1 MTVSTPGPLGRWS
14 DGRLAAS
21 TRWLAGRLEGVDP
34 AFAQDVALTVADVG
48 AIRGRRAHLGELG
61 SLAALALR
69 LRARARTGPGL
80 PGVWRGGLYLGAVM
94 LLAVMTVDV
103 WSALLGA
110 VTSGAVPAVPI
121 GHGPGWRTAAAG
133 VVAVAGA
140 VGVGLGYDGRRS
152 GALTATALAAL
163 VTALVTV
170 VAALSAPSGA
180 GPGDL
185 GWLAGLGVVLLGL
198 LLGRP
203 APRTPPSRVPRPAA
217 RRPRRRARRGGVA
230 AACVSGPLLAL
241 AVTCAAGGAAPVVL
255 RLGLTV
261 LLPALCVLLGGQ
273 DPRLAAA
280 AAVVWFGRL
289 ALGALGEL
297 GDALR
302 AVALDR
308 DGLLLLRWLLMAAGV
323 AIAVAVTGSGSR
335 RLTELH

>member
-1 MTVSTPGPLGRWS
+1 MTASTPGPLGRWS

-21 TRWLAGRLEGVDP
+21 TRWLAARLEGVDP
-34 AFAQDVALTVADVG
+34 AFTHDVALTVAEVG
-48 AIRGRRAHLGELG
+48 ATRGRRAHLGELG

-69 LRARARTGPGL
+69 LRARARAGPGL
-80 PGVWRGGLYLGAVM
+80 FGVWRGGLYLGAVM
-94 LLAVMTVDV
+94 LLVVMTVDV
-103 WSALLGA
+103 WTAQFGGATPRVTPALLIG
-110 VTSGAVPAVPI
+110 PA
-121 GHGPGWRTAAAG
+121 PGWWTAVAG
-133 VVAVAGA
+133 VTGA
-140 VGVGLGYDGRRS
+140 VGVGLGYSGRRA
-152 GALTATALAAL
+152 GALTATAL
-163 VTALVTV
+163 TALVTLTASLT
-170 VAALSAPSGA
+170 AANSG
-180 GPGDL
+180 GYGDL
-185 GWLAGLGVVLLGL
+185 GWLSGLGVVFLGL

-203 APRTPPSRVPRPAA
+203 AQRPPVAAGPSARCWPRSA
-217 RRPRRRARRGGVA
+217 RRAGVA
-230 AACVSGPLLAL
+230 AAYAAGPLLAL
-241 AVTCAAGGAAPVVL
+241 AATCTAGEAAPVAL